1 MSVSASGVAAARPTE
16 EQSRKAIYAATI
28 GNVMEWYDFGVF
40 GFLAGSLAL
49 NFFPRDDPR
58 TSLLNTFLIFG
69 VGLVFRPLGGIVIGR
84 MGDRRGRKPALI
96 LTILMMA
103 VGTVIIGVLPTYSS
117 IGVMA
122 PILLLLAR
130 LLQGFSTGGE
140 WGGATAFMAEWSVEG
155 KRGLY
160 TSFQQMSVAGGT
172 LLGVGLAALLTSV
185 IGTDAINDWGWRI
198 PFLLGG
204 LFGPIGL
211 WLRREVDETPPYR
224 EVVSEGEAAEAST
237 LGHAAQAFGFTILW
251 TVAFYVFLTYMP
263 TYTRTQLHLT
273 AAQSLWASTVKPGC
287 AGGSDSADGRIVGPD
302 RPETTV
308 AGILRAVFRA
318 ADPGVLCADAG
329 LRVCQRAVDPDHI
342 LLRDFVVFG
351 TWTGGDRG
359 DLPDARP
366 VDLDVVVLC
375 AGSGDLRGIRA
386 VYLAVADRH
395 DRIEDG
401 ADRLCDGGRGG
412 QLPHHRPAAGNG
424 TQTVAIKD
432 TNSWAKMCRS
442 CCRATWRKKR
452 RWSRDGCRPC

>member
-1 MSVSASGVAAARPTE
+1 MSVSASGVAAVRPTE

-49 NFFPRDDPR
+49 NFFPKDDPR

-84 MGDRRGRKPALI
+84 MGDNQGRKPALV
-96 LTILMMA
+96 LTILLMA

-160 TSFQQMSVAGGT
+160 TSFQQMSVAGGS
-172 LLGVGLAALLTSV
+172 LLGVGLAAALTSL
-185 IGTDAINDWGWRI
+185 IGSDAINDWGWRI

-211 WLRREVDETPPYR
+211 WLRREVDETPPFR
-224 EVVSEGEAAEAST
+224 EVLAEGDAGEGRVAEGGVAEAST
-237 LGHAAQAFGFTILW
+237 FGHALRAFGFTVLW
-251 TVAFYVFLTYMP
+251 TVSFYVFLTYMP

-273 AAQSLWASTVKPGC
+273 AAQSLWAST
-287 AGGSDSADGRIVGPD
+287 AS
-302 RPETTV
+302 
-308 AGILRAVFRA
+308 
-318 ADPGVLCADAG
+318 
-329 LRVCQRAVDPDHI
+329 
-342 LLRDFVVFG
+342 LLA
-351 TWTGGDRG
+351 
-359 DLPDARP
+359 L
-366 VDLDVVVLC
+366 VVLVPLMGALSDRVGRKKLLLASC
-375 AGSGDLRGIRA
+375 ALCFVLPIPAFFVLTQGYGFASVVLVQIVFSFAISLFSGPGPAAIAEIFPTRGRSTWMSSSYA
-386 VYLAVADRH
+386 LAVA
-395 DRIEDG
+395 IF
-401 ADRLCDGGRGG
+401 GGFAPFISQWLIDATGSKMA
-412 QLPHHRPAAGNG
+412 PTAYVMAAA
-424 TQTVAIKD
+424 AISFV
-432 TNSWAKMCRS
+432 TIVGLRETAYQPLR
-442 CCRATWRKKR
+442 
-452 RWSRDGCRPC
+452 